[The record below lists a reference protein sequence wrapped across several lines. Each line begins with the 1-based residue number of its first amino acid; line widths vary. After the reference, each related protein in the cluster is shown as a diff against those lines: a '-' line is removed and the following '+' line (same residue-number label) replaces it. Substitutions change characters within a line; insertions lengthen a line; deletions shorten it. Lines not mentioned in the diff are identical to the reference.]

1 MSSFDTRLAVYG
13 TLAPGKPHHHEL
25 DALRSQWE
33 DGAVRGRLIRG
44 GWAAEDGYPA
54 PVLGSDGQEVAV
66 RVFTSPDLSTYWA
79 RLDAFEGGGYQRV
92 SASIVIGDRAAEAWI
107 YAAAD

>member
-1 MSSFDTRLAVYG
+1 MSSIDTRLAVYG
-13 TLAPGKPHHHEL
+13 TLAPGKPNHHAL
-25 DALRSQWE
+25 DGLRGQWE
-33 DGAVRGRLIRG
+33 DGAVRGRLIQA

-54 PVLGSDGQEVAV
+54 LVLDPNGQEVRV
-66 RVFTSPDLSTYWA
+66 HVFTSADLPDHWA
-79 RLDAFEGGGYQRV
+79 RLDAFEGAQYQRV